1 MISLYAILNL
11 NAKTWWHFR
20 DLRKSGKVS
29 QARKLER
36 QSIRSSVKH
45 FRQGFVLS
53 IGNYGM
59 TLYCANK
66 HGAESYTLT
75 GGNVDF
81 YFEVCKRLS
90 IPIVDSR
97 DLDFDIVCKKVS
109 IPSPTFWTVKEYLKQ
124 NKEIGV
130 KVYE

>member
-1 MISLYAILNL
+1 
-11 NAKTWWHFR
+11 
-20 DLRKSGKVS
+20 
-29 QARKLER
+29 
-36 QSIRSSVKH
+36 
-45 FRQGFVLS
+45 LS
-53 IGNYGM
+53 
-59 TLYCANK
+59 
-66 HGAESYTLT
+66 

-97 DLDFDIVCKKVS
+97 DLDFDVLQKKIC